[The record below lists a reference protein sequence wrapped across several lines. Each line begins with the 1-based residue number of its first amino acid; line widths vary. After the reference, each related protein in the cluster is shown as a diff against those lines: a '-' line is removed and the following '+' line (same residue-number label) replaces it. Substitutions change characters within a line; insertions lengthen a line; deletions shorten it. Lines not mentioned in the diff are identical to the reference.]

1 MLETNPGRLLCD
13 CDVTERRRGKEERI
27 LELLVNSPRVIW
39 LFAADKRSVYIFKLV
54 FKFEDLNIP
63 EVGTHDQTKHW

>member
-1 MLETNPGRLLCD
+1 MLETNPGRLLC
-13 CDVTERRRGKEERI
+13 ERYREETGKEERI
-27 LELLVNSPRVIW
+27 LELLVNSLRVIW